1 MSKSQSLPAL
11 LAVVALCACPGIA
24 SAASL
29 VPPGNSAANQYTE
42 TFPTTGGNAEAGGKG
57 KGKATPGDVLGEGN
71 SKKLDSKG
79 KQGRETAAVV
89 AATAPP
95 PVAGSATDGENAGDD
110 SVAAGSGGTKG
121 SGGSGGKQGDGAGSA
136 TNGGGSGSA
145 STDVVADAEGSS
157 GLGEVL
163 GQATGSSS
171 SGGIGLLLP
180 LIVLASVVW
189 ALAFFLRRR
198 RRTA

>member
-1 MSKSQSLPAL
+1 MNALRISLASLALAMLAVLPAG
-11 LAVVALCACPGIA
+11 AG
-24 SAASL
+24 AASL

-42 TFPTTGGNAEAGGKG
+42 TFPTTGGNAEAEGKGKG
-57 KGKATPGDVLGEGN
+57 KGKATPGDVLGAGN

-95 PVAGSATDGENAGDD
+95 PVTGSAAGAGNGSDD
-110 SVAAGSGGTKG
+110 SGAAGA
-121 SGGSGGKQGDGAGSA
+121 GGSGGGQTAAGGSAGGGPGSA
-136 TNGGGSGSA
+136 TSEV
-145 STDVVADAEGSS
+145 TVADAEGSS
-157 GLGEVL
+157 GVGEVL

-180 LIVLASVVW
+180 LVVLGSVIW

>member
-1 MSKSQSLPAL
+1 VNASRIALACAALAL
-11 LAVVALCACPGIA
+11 LALPGAA

-42 TFPTTGGNAEAGGKG
+42 TFPTTGGNAEAKG
-57 KGKATPGDVLGEGN
+57 KKAAPGAVLGAGN
-71 SKKLDSKG
+71 AKKLDSKG
-79 KQGRETAAVV
+79 KEGREAAAVV

-95 PVAGSATDGENAGDD
+95 TQTGGSAGGAGSAPGGQGDTPAGN
-110 SVAAGSGGTKG
+110 GSANGQP
-121 SGGSGGKQGDGAGSA
+121 SRGGSGGAGDASH
-136 TNGGGSGSA
+136 TSSA
-145 STDVVADAEGSS
+145 STTTADSDGSS

-171 SGGIGLLLP
+171 SGGIGFLLP

-189 ALAFFLRRR
+189 AVAFFLRRR
-198 RRTA
+198 RTA

>member
-1 MSKSQSLPAL
+1 VSKLRSLPAL
-11 LAVVALCACPGIA
+11 LAVVVLCAWPGMA

-42 TFPTTGGNAEAGGKG
+42 TFPTAGGNAEANGKG
-57 KGKATPGDVLGEGN
+57 KGKATPGDVLGDGN
-71 SKKLDSKG
+71 AKQLDSKG

-95 PVAGSATDGENAGDD
+95 PVAGSATGGGSAGDD
-110 SVAAGSGGTKG
+110 SAAAGSGSTKG
-121 SGGSGGKQGDGAGSA
+121 GGGSGGEQAEDAGSAANGAGSA
-136 TNGGGSGSA
+136 A
-145 STDVVADAEGSS
+145 TDVLAADTEGSS

-189 ALAFFLRRR
+189 ALAVFLRRR

>member
-1 MSKSQSLPAL
+1 MNASRTLLPSLAVAAL
-11 LAVVALCACPGIA
+11 LVLPGA
-24 SAASL
+24 APGASL

-42 TFPTTGGNAEAGGKG
+42 TFPTAGGNAEAKG
-57 KGKATPGDVLGEGN
+57 KGKATPGDVLGTGN
-71 SKKLDSKG
+71 AKKLDSKG
-79 KQGRETAAVV
+79 REGREAAAVV
-89 AATAPP
+89 TATAPP
-95 PVAGSATDGENAGDD
+95 PATGSPAGGAGGTG
-110 SVAAGSGGTKG
+110 GSGAGGDTQAG
-121 SGGSGGKQGDGAGSA
+121 GGSGGGQP
-136 TNGGGSGSA
+136 NGGGAASGGGSQA
-145 STDVVADAEGSS
+145 VPGNATAADSEGSS

-189 ALAFFLRRR
+189 AVAFFLRRR

>member
-1 MSKSQSLPAL
+1 MRTL
-11 LAVVALCACPGIA
+11 LAILVVAALCAFPGVA

-42 TFPTTGGNAEAGGKG
+42 TFPTTGGNAEAKG
-57 KGKATPGDVLGEGN
+57 KGKATPGDVLGAGN
-71 SKKLDSKG
+71 TKKLDSKG

-89 AATAPP
+89 AATAPSP
-95 PVAGSATDGENAGDD
+95 SPGSAASAENGGDD
-110 SVAAGSGGTKG
+110 SAANGGGKG
-121 SGGSGGKQGDGAGSA
+121 GGGSGGEQADAGGAA
-136 TNGGGSGSA
+136 NGGGSGSA
-145 STDVVADAEGSS
+145 STNLTTAPDAEGSS
-157 GLGEVL
+157 GVGEVL

-189 ALAFFLRRR
+189 AVAFFLRRR

>member
-1 MSKSQSLPAL
+1 MSKSRSLPAL
-11 LAVVALCACPGIA
+11 LAVAALCACPGMA

-42 TFPTTGGNAEAGGKG
+42 TYPTTGGNAEAKGKG
-57 KGKATPGDVLGEGN
+57 KGKATPGDVLGDGN
-71 SKKLDSKG
+71 AEKLDSKG
-79 KQGRETAAVV
+79 RQGRETAAVV

-95 PVAGSATDGENAGDD
+95 PVAGSATGGESAGDD
-110 SVAAGSGGTKG
+110 PAAAGSGGAK
-121 SGGSGGKQGDGAGSA
+121 GDGGA
-136 TNGGGSGSA
+136 GGGQGNDA
-145 STDVVADAEGSS
+145 AAAEAEGSS
-157 GLGEVL
+157 GIGEVL

-198 RRTA
+198 HRTA